1 MLRIFLFFV
10 FLSIEFSLAH
20 DYWLQPKK
28 FVLSKDDTLVVHL
41 YVGDRLK
48 KEIERELQKDMTLK
62 FEILTDTKSVN
73 LLDEF
78 PDKMLPVI
86 QRKVDFEGP
95 ALILMERSYAY
106 IELNRK
112 DFLEYIKHDVGK
124 KELGEIK
131 RLLRKFPQREIE
143 KEKYTRYIKSLIV
156 SEGNFD
162 SDIYKKILDQK
173 LEIVL
178 LNNPYKLR
186 PGDNIEAK
194 ILFEGK
200 PLANKTVMGYNFY
213 EGKYFEYRARTD
225 KEGRV
230 KFKVKNPGLWLIRLT
245 HILPCT
251 NCSDADWES
260 FWASFSFWIP
270 TSP

>member
-1 MLRIFLFFV
+1 MLRIFLFFA
-10 FLSIEFSLAH
+10 FLSIEFSWAH

-28 FVLSKDDTLVVHL
+28 FMLSKGDTLVVHL

-73 LLDEF
+73 LLDEL

-86 QRKVDFEGP
+86 EKKVDFEGL
-95 ALILMERSYAY
+95 ALIGMERSYAY

-112 DFLEYIKHDVGK
+112 NFLEYIKHDVGE

-131 RLLRKFPQREIE
+131 RLLRKLPKREVE
-143 KEKYTRYIKSLIV
+143 KEKYTRYIKALIV
-156 SEGNFD
+156 SGDDFD
-162 SDIYKKILDQK
+162 GDVYKKVLNQK

-178 LNNPYKLR
+178 LNNPYKLK
-186 PGDNIEAK
+186 PGDIIEAK

-200 PLANKTVMGYNFY
+200 PLPDKTVMGYNFY
-213 EGKYFEYRARTD
+213 EGKFFEYKARTD
-225 KEGRV
+225 KEGKI

-245 HILPCT
+245 HILPCK

-260 FWASFSFWIP
+260 FWASFTFEIP